1 MLKSSNLANYCFLV
15 KSAMAS
21 LKAINSQDLDIFVAS
36 KYSSP
41 LTEFHK
47 DKEKAVSWT
56 DTLVKC

>member
-21 LKAINSQDLDIFVAS
+21 LKAINSQDLDIFVSS

-41 LTEFHK
+41 LTEFHE
-47 DKEKAVSWT
+47 DKEEAVS
-56 DTLVKC
+56 